1 MSVFLLFSLI
11 AVTSDISKVLLF
23 KLLSRGMSRLFSFPL
38 LFKSTIKNV
47 IEFSV
52 QFQVHQELQSSSDK
66 ATTDQYFSTLTISA
80 CLNAFVVVFV
90 AKNKCKIVAL

>member
-1 MSVFLLFSLI
+1 M
-11 AVTSDISKVLLF
+11 
-23 KLLSRGMSRLFSFPL
+23 
-38 LFKSTIKNV
+38 

-66 ATTDQYFSTLTISA
+66 ATTDQYFSTLAISA

-90 AKNKCKIVAL
+90 SKNKCKIVAL